1 VHTATGRSTA
11 ALGEVATAKTID
23 AAWWFTTLSD
33 AVVVSEAT
41 EALVPKGQFIFR
53 RDLLGNGRR
62 CFLQGVSYGAG
73 PRGVVKA
80 T

>member
-11 ALGEVATAKTID
+11 APGEVATAKTID

-41 EALVPKGQFIFR
+41 EALAPKGQFIFR
-53 RDLLGNGRR
+53 QGLLGNGRR